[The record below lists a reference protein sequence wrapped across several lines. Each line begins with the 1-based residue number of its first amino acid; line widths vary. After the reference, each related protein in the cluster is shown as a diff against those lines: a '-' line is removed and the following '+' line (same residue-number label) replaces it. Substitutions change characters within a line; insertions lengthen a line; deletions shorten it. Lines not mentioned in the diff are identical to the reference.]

1 MKSFIRTA
9 SIFSIIAILFYSC
22 ESNHFFKSEKK
33 LKSNLEGTWN
43 RVQISGS
50 EPIEQWTFLGG
61 TVSISQVKQ
70 DSTIVISGS
79 YSIDATLTAPFLKI
93 EDLSRDSI
101 GFPTDYD
108 IKWSIVQ
115 LDERVL
121 DIVADIPTGG
131 LAQIEF
137 TKQ

>member
-70 DSTIVISGS
+70 DSTIIISGS

>member
-9 SIFSIIAILFYSC
+9 SMFSIIAILFYSC

-70 DSTIVISGS
+70 DSTIIISGS